1 MSGGSCYSDCYAD
14 IHVQRIYA
22 KINSNYNKVKSK
34 EFTKYILRLAASNPD
49 VVYIIRSEMDVI
61 ASFDDVELL
70 RKFRKGLIKSNL
82 ETVIKK
88 LDDDAREDLET
99 MLYHL
104 KNYIQ
109 DLDRMPQEISIHTS
123 ASFVAPEIKKKRQEA
138 NRMKRDYNERTSSL
152 ENYVITQFNG
162 IVEEYKNHPDATDIT
177 TDKKI
182 RETFNMMAKRQ
193 DGLDKQKKTKKR

>member
-14 IHVQRIYA
+14 IHVQRTYA

-138 NRMKRDYNERTSSL
+138 NRMKRDYNEQTSSL

-162 IVEEYKNHPDATDIT
+162 IVEKYKDHPDATDIT
-177 TDKKI
+177 TTESVHEAFRKI
-182 RETFNMMAKRQ
+182 AKRQ
-193 DGLDKQKKTKKR
+193 EELDKQKKTKKR